1 MRRRRSAEVPF
12 SYAGAMSMRL
22 GYDYGYRVRRTVDL
36 CSRGEGRVVGECF
49 GRVVVCAIDVSVFL
63 GSH

>member
-1 MRRRRSAEVPF
+1 
-12 SYAGAMSMRL
+12 MSMRL